1 MAKHGIT
8 THVLDTSSGRPASGV
23 PVALEL
29 AAAAGK
35 WRILG
40 RATTDGGGRVAD
52 LLHGES
58 LLIGTYRLSFDTAAY
73 FAARQVRGFYP
84 EVHVIFEVRDVD
96 EHYHVPLL
104 LSPHGY
110 STYKGS

>member
-1 MAKHGIT
+1 MGKHGIT
-8 THVLDTSSGRPASGV
+8 THVLDTSSGRPAEGI

-35 WRILG
+35 WRALG
-40 RATTDGGGRVAD
+40 RATTDAGGRVPD

-58 LLIGTYRLSFDTAAY
+58 LLLGTYRLCFETAAY
-73 FAARQVRGFYP
+73 FAARQLRGFYP
-84 EVHVIFEVRDVD
+84 EIHVIFEVRSAD

-104 LSPHGY
+104 LNSYGY
-110 STYKGS
+110 STYRGS